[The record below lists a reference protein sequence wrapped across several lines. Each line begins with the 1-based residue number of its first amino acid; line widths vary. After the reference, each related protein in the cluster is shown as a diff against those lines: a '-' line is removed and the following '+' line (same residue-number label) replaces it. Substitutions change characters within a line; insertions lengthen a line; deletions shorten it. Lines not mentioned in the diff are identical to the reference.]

1 MAEHSCLL
9 ETAFARRTCAAMM
22 TSPSDN
28 PKRFYKEAAAEQM
41 PGGWTVALDG
51 RTIKT
56 PARAALCLPSQRL
69 ARAVAAEWNEQ
80 GETIDLAAMHLT
92 RLANVAIDRTP
103 EVREEMADEMARYC
117 ETDLLCHLAESPVE
131 LVERQD
137 AYWRPVRDWAGQ
149 ELDILLVPVEGVI
162 PSPQPDA
169 SLEAARQVALE
180 MDDFRLTGALFG
192 CGLFGSALLA
202 LAVAEGQLSA
212 ADAFEVSRVDEVW
225 QIEQWGEDEEAKQ
238 VTEARRKEARAG
250 LKKYFD
256 I

>member
-1 MAEHSCLL
+1 
-9 ETAFARRTCAAMM
+9 M
-22 TSPSDN
+22 TISPSDK

-56 PARAALCLPSQRL
+56 PAREALCLPTQRL
-69 ARAVAAEWNEQ
+69 ARAIAAEWNAQ
-80 GETIDLAAMHLT
+80 GEIIDLAAMHLT

-103 EVREEMADEMARYC
+103 ETREEMADELARYC
-117 ETDLLCHLAESPVE
+117 ETDLLCHIAEGPEE
-131 LVERQD
+131 LIEREE

-149 ELDILLVPVEGVI
+149 ELDILLVPVEGLLA
-162 PSPQPDA
+162 SPQPDA

-180 MDDFRLTGALFG
+180 MDDFRLTGTLYG

-212 ADAFEVSRVDEVW
+212 ADAFEVSRVDEAW
-225 QIEQWGEDEEAKQ
+225 QIEQWGEDGEAKAA
-238 VTEARRKEARAG
+238 TEARRKEARALETWMRG
-250 LKKYFD
+250 LR
-256 I
+256 